1 LGFTIPWTSPHGQ
14 GRHTNR
20 PDCKEALGLLE
31 SLFFWLFSIRL
42 IWADTA
48 DCGELALWL

>member
-1 LGFTIPWTSPHGQ
+1 LDLPSCSGSAHQPA
-14 GRHTNR
+14 RL
-20 PDCKEALGLLE
+20 CKEALGLLE